1 MALIV
6 NNLLSCWIPRLLHFE
21 GLYFLPYEFV
31 LLQNIIKSDV
41 NLLFTSFLLC
51 SGQLIIKDTKH
62 LGLRDLFFSFS
73 EDGVES
79 QEGNP

>member
-6 NNLLSCWIPRLLHFE
+6 NYLLSCWVPRLLQFE

-31 LLQNIIKSDV
+31 LLPNIIKSDV
-41 NLLFTSFLLC
+41 NLLFTSFL
-51 SGQLIIKDTKH
+51 SIVIIKDIKH
-62 LGLRDLFFSFS
+62 LGLRDLFFFSFY

-79 QEGNP
+79 KEGNP